1 VWDHLWDILHFQ
13 QPADEVIEH
22 FAAGVQQTM

>member
-1 VWDHLWDILHFQ
+1 VWAICGTILHFQ

>member
-1 VWDHLWDILHFQ
+1 LWDILHFQ